1 MKTIKIPLKV
11 KYSKDKKTGS
21 WVIYSKKFEVSSYGK
36 TKKKAKEMFVHTI
49 EEILLIT
56 KPKKK

>member
-36 TKKKAKEMFVHTI
+36 TKKKAKKQSYKNRWRAVRKLTQ
-49 EEILLIT
+49 
-56 KPKKK
+56 